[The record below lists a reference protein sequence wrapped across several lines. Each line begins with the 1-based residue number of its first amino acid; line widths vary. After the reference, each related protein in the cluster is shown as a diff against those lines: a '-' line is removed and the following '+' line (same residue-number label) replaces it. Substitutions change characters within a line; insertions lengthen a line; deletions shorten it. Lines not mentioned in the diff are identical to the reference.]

1 MSQLSLKY
9 IGTNRLPTKIA
20 EFELDRLFS
29 LTPEEINDIRRHFR
43 RDHHV
48 PAAVQ
53 LVFLRVAG
61 RTFDAYEIVPRV
73 LLAHLGRQLELDAPN
88 IATLRAFYRRRDTLN
103 QHQQWAMESLGLAY
117 PTEHHWRMLYARLKE
132 HAHAAQSVDAL
143 VEFGERWLYR
153 TKLIIPSHR
162 TSDMTLFVRL
172 SNAKI
177 R

>member
-29 LTPEEINDIRRHFR
+29 LTPEEINDIRSHFR

-88 IATLRAFYRRRDTLN
+88 IAGSVAIRKIGQGNWPVGFN
-103 QHQQWAMESLGLAY
+103 QKA
-117 PTEHHWRMLYARLKE
+117 
-132 HAHAAQSVDAL
+132 
-143 VEFGERWLYR
+143 
-153 TKLIIPSHR
+153 KL
-162 TSDMTLFVRL
+162 
-172 SNAKI
+172 
-177 R
+177 